1 MKVWIKYLIGTVLG
15 VLAAIIIPL
24 NVPSVNSFVSS
35 AAELAVRFGRYAVLP
50 FLVFGVSSA
59 FFKLRTDRKIIKT
72 TFWTFAA
79 LIAGTLILVLLGL
92 ITILIFK
99 LPRIPITGE
108 KMSNIPQLDVKSL
121 VMTIFPYSGF
131 DALKNGDYLLP
142 AFVFAAFAGAGC
154 ASDSAA
160 SKPAVQVLESLS
172 KLCYTVLSF
181 FVEWLS
187 VGMIAI
193 SCYWIL
199 QAKAIFAT
207 STFVPLF
214 VMLLVD
220 FVLLAGLIYPLIL
233 RLFCKDL
240 RPFHVLYASICPILV
255 SFFSGDSNI
264 SLLVSARHGKES
276 LGIHDEA
283 GNFSFPLF
291 SIFSRGGTAL
301 VTSICFV
308 TILRSYTDLGFA
320 VTDILWIFVTSFSVS
335 FVLGMLPQ
343 GGTFTALIAICSIY
357 GRGFGDGYLLLRN
370 AAPILCSF
378 AAAFDAVTWITG
390 SYIVAVKTKMIEHQ
404 DLKHYI

>member
-1 MKVWIKYLIGTVLG
+1 MKVGIKYLIGTVLG
-15 VLAAIIIPL
+15 VLAAIILPL

-59 FFKLRTDRKIIKT
+59 FFKLRTDRKIIRT
-72 TFWTFAA
+72 TFWTFAT

-92 ITILIFK
+92 ITILVFK

-142 AFVFAAFAGAGC
+142 AFVFAAFAGVGC

-160 SKPAVQVLESLS
+160 SKPVVQVLESLS
-172 KLCYTVLSF
+172 KLCYTILSF

-199 QAKAIFAT
+199 QAKAIFAA

-214 VMLLVD
+214 VMLLID
-220 FVLLAGLIYPLIL
+220 FVLLAGLVYPLIL

-240 RPFHVLYASICPILV
+240 RPFHVLYASTTPE
-255 SFFSGDSNI
+255 
-264 SLLVSARHGKES
+264 K
-276 LGIHDEA
+276 
-283 GNFSFPLF
+283 
-291 SIFSRGGTAL
+291 
-301 VTSICFV
+301 
-308 TILRSYTDLGFA
+308 
-320 VTDILWIFVTSFSVS
+320 
-335 FVLGMLPQ
+335 
-343 GGTFTALIAICSIY
+343 
-357 GRGFGDGYLLLRN
+357 
-370 AAPILCSF
+370 
-378 AAAFDAVTWITG
+378 
-390 SYIVAVKTKMIEHQ
+390 
-404 DLKHYI
+404 